1 MMSSENAVSSYN
13 GLIPSETVYE
23 KRRRGL
29 LWPIAK
35 KENLISIRS
44 AAAFFTIFVCNLVHA
59 YKFHGNLQ
67 TDG

>member
-1 MMSSENAVSSYN
+1 MMSSGNTVSSYN

-23 KRRRGL
+23 KSRGL
-29 LWPIAK
+29 LRPIAR

-44 AAAFFTIFVCNLVHA
+44 AAAFFAIFVCNLVHA

>member
-1 MMSSENAVSSYN
+1 MMSAGNAVSSYN

-23 KRRRGL
+23 KRRGL
-29 LWPIAK
+29 LRPIAR

-44 AAAFFTIFVCNLVHA
+44 AAAFSTIFVWNLVHA

>member
-1 MMSSENAVSSYN
+1 MMSSENAISSYN
-13 GLIPSETVYE
+13 GLIPSEPVYE
-23 KRRRGL
+23 KRRRAL
-29 LWPIAK
+29 LWPNAR

>member
-1 MMSSENAVSSYN
+1 MMSSENAISSYN
-13 GLIPSETVYE
+13 GLIPSEPVYE
-23 KRRRGL
+23 KRRRAL
-29 LWPIAK
+29 LWPNAR

-44 AAAFFTIFVCNLVHA
+44 AAAFLTIFVCNLVHA

>member
-1 MMSSENAVSSYN
+1 MMSSGNAVSSYN

-23 KRRRGL
+23 KRRGL
-29 LWPIAK
+29 LRPIAR
-35 KENLISIRS
+35 KENFISIRS